1 MVSVRKGLL
10 GLNGGSCGGKR
21 GRGGSMAG
29 RGDGCDGVGGGE
41 FNGGGVVL
49 GVFNSLL
56 SEIPDE
62 VIGERGGDMIS
73 MDI

>member
-1 MVSVRKGLL
+1 
-10 GLNGGSCGGKR
+10 
-21 GRGGSMAG
+21 
-29 RGDGCDGVGGGE
+29 GCDGVGGGE

-62 VIGERGGDMIS
+62 VMGERGGDTIGVMEEPFGS
-73 MDI
+73 QWAETSFDREEKQVEG